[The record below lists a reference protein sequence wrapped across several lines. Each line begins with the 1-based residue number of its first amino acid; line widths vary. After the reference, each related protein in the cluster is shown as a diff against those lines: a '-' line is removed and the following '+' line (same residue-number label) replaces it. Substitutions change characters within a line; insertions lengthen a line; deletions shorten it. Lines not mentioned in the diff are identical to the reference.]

1 MGLPV
6 SLRIE
11 TAELE
16 PETVLV
22 KLTGSVMRGPESEE
36 IEALVERYLASGR
49 RNVVFD
55 IAEVKRI
62 DSTGIGRFIFS
73 LNKVT
78 AAGGRLA
85 MAGGEGYV
93 RDVFRVTRLD
103 TVFRFYP
110 TAEAA
115 LEAFR
120 AR

>member
-1 MGLPV
+1 MGVPL

-16 PETVLV
+16 PGIVV
-22 KLTGSVMRGPESEE
+22 IKLAGSVMRGPESQE
-36 IEALVERYLASGR
+36 IETLVPQFLAAGH
-49 RNVVFD
+49 RNIIFD
-55 IAEVKRI
+55 LSEVKKI

-73 LNKVT
+73 LNKVA

-85 MAGGEGYV
+85 MAGAEGYV

-110 TAEAA
+110 TTQSAAEA
-115 LEAFR
+115 LTSK
-120 AR
+120 

>member
-1 MGLPV
+1 MGVPV

-16 PETVLV
+16 PGIVV
-22 KLTGSVMRGPESEE
+22 IKLAGSVMRGPESQE
-36 IEALVERYLASGR
+36 IEALVPQFLAAGR
-49 RNVVFD
+49 RGVIFD
-55 IAEVKRI
+55 LSEVKKI

-73 LNKVT
+73 LNKVS

-85 MAGGEGYV
+85 MAGAEGYV

-110 TAEAA
+110 TTQSAVEALGA
-115 LEAFR
+115 K
-120 AR
+120 